1 MFIILEAGSF
11 TIVLRKPC
19 LSLGLKIFGVNSM
32 MSFVLKN
39 YKLKTYPKKIYV
51 YTHFI

>member
-1 MFIILEAGSF
+1 MLIILEAGSF
-11 TIVLRKPC
+11 TTVLRIPS